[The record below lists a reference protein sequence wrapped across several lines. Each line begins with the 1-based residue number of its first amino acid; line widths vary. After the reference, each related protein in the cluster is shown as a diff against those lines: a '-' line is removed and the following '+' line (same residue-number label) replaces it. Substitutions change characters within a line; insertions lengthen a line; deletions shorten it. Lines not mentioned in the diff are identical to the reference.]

1 MIRSKWGRK
10 ESDMTEWLNWLTEKE
25 MKWGRPIGIK
35 SIKLYWRILLKGLSR
50 WSGLLKVCMEKS
62 VWKNVVYW
70 RREWQ
75 IPSVFLPWEPMNSM
89 KRQKDK
95 TLKDELPRSVGAQ
108 YATGHQWRNNSR
120 KNEELELRQKQHRV
134 VDVTGDRSK
143 VQYIKSS
150 SAQKPGILGLWIKAN
165 WKWSN
170 EIAGV
175 NIDISWISKVNWT
188 GMGEFNSDDQYLL
201 LQARIP

>member
-75 IPSVFLPWEPMNSM
+75 ITSVFLPWEPMNSM

-108 YATGHQWRNNSR
+108 YATGNQWRNNSR

-150 SAQKPGILGLWIKAN
+150 SA
-165 WKWSN
+165 
-170 EIAGV
+170 
-175 NIDISWISKVNWT
+175 
-188 GMGEFNSDDQYLL
+188 
-201 LQARIP
+201 